1 MFTHPIIGRQL
12 RTGCEGKGSCKGD
25 KGQLG
30 LGDTWSE
37 SVTSHQARAH
47 VITILGARCQMA
59 TRMRYKEREVREREE
74 EKTHGSYFLISD
86 PKAPLC
92 PGSGVLP

>member
-1 MFTHPIIGRQL
+1 MFAQSIIGRQL

-37 SVTSHQARAH
+37 SVASHQASAH

-59 TRMRYKEREVREREE
+59 TRMRYKEREARERERE
-74 EKTHGSYFLISD
+74 RRRKPMVRTF
-86 PKAPLC
+86 
-92 PGSGVLP
+92 